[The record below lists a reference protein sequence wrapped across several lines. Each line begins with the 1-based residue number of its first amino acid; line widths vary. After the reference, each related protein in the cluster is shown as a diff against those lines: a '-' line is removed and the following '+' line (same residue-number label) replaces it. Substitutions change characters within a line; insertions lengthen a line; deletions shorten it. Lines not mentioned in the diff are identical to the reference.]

1 MGFSKSAQNS
11 SNSSSNLTSSHPL
24 SSSLTSLS
32 SSNPQQ
38 QLHSANSQNPM
49 PPPPPPPL
57 PLPVHLTV
65 SGLIEQ
71 MRNDLSVCYQLFQ
84 QKVLAEGSSVAGG
97 GGGGNL
103 LYSFTPPHPAT
114 IVAQLMERVLIF
126 DYASNASNSS
136 VLGGGTDGN
145 FGPQM
150 PSLATGAGGGGGS
163 TGGSTSSTMK
173 QISSALSSSFG
184 GSIKIMQTSSSSSV
198 SSSSTANQSS
208 SASTTSMLMSPSR
221 SLSGKSRGSL
231 LHHPPA
237 LDPASL
243 PVLTYSALVAK
254 FRSLLL
260 EGNARQVGALERQIR
275 RQREL
280 RNSDDWD
287 FFGFFLLQEQLALL
301 FESLGLYGR
310 ALVQYDELDA
320 LFSQSIANTG
330 ASGGIGPRWLQRRL
344 LGHQEDDDD
353 DEYDGG
359 DDFEVHHPSL
369 TLSGGGDHHHHSS
382 LYSAWNGLCLCNPA
396 AINGLRGKIV
406 NCVLADAAV
415 FRFAEKLAQTEV
427 DRAAANSSSPTSP
440 SFLRGVSATSS
451 SHGGPQSLTGSEGFG
466 SQASPSS
473 ASSQAFIFSDPLGVN
488 LGVGGG
494 GGGGHPNRQ
503 LSHRGSPSK
512 NFTLSSGVHPLMSL
526 NSTSSSSF
534 LAGCISLIDF
544 RNYLFARQCHL
555 LCLLNKPWEL
565 ASRAL
570 PFLQTTVAELKMLE
584 VRETIFLVKLC

>member
-1 MGFSKSAQNS
+1 MGFSQSAQNS
-11 SNSSSNLTSSHPL
+11 SSSSSSNLTSSHPL

-32 SSNPQQ
+32 SSNSQQSGQQQ

-49 PPPPPPPL
+49 PPL

-71 MRNDLSVCYQLFQ
+71 MRNDLSVCYQLSQ
-84 QKVLAEGSSVAGG
+84 QKVLAEGSSA

-103 LYSFTPPHPAT
+103 LYAFTPPHPAT
-114 IVAQLMERVLIF
+114 IVAQLMERMLIF
-126 DYASNASNSS
+126 DYASNASNA
-136 VLGGGTDGN
+136 LGGGDGN
-145 FGPQM
+145 FGPQV
-150 PSLATGAGGGGGS
+150 PSLATGS
-163 TGGSTSSTMK
+163 TTGSTSSTMK

-198 SSSSTANQSS
+198 SNSSTANQSTS
-208 SASTTSMLMSPSR
+208 SSSTSMLMSPSR
-221 SLSGKSRGSL
+221 SLLGKSRGSL
-231 LHHPPA
+231 LHHFPA

-301 FESLGLYGR
+301 YESLGLYGR
-310 ALVQYDELDA
+310 ALVQYNELDA

-353 DEYDGG
+353 DEYGG
-359 DDFEVHHPSL
+359 VDLEVHHPSL
-369 TLSGGGDHHHHSS
+369 TLSDHHHHQHHSS

-396 AINGLRGKIV
+396 AINGLCGKIV
-406 NCVLADAAV
+406 NCVLADAV
-415 FRFAEKLAQTEV
+415 FRFAEEFARETEV
-427 DRAAANSSSPTSP
+427 DRVASSPTSP
-440 SFLRGVSATSS
+440 SFQRRVSSTSS
-451 SHGGPQSLTGSEGFG
+451 YGPQSLTGSDGGFG

-488 LGVGGG
+488 LGFGGG
-494 GGGGHPNRQ
+494 GSSTNRQ

-512 NFTLSSGVHPLMSL
+512 NVALSSGVHPLMSL
-526 NSTSSSSF
+526 NSSSSSP

-555 LCLLNKPWEL
+555 LC
-565 ASRAL
+565 
-570 PFLQTTVAELKMLE
+570 
-584 VRETIFLVKLC
+584 C